1 MDCYQLVSLSALLLL
16 TSPTFAAPPV
26 TETRLTLKVTS
37 VHDGDTFTGINEAN
51 EQVKIRLD
59 AVDAPELS
67 QPHGQASRKAL
78 GDKVFGT
85 VVTVITKKHDRY
97 GRTIGHV
104 LIDKRDVNLELLE
117 DGAVWHYEAYDH
129 NKRLREAEA
138 SARSSKKG
146 LWRDANPVAPWDW
159 RKTERERKAK

>member
-1 MDCYQLVSLSALLLL
+1 MSRHLFLSLLLL
-16 TSPTFAAPPV
+16 TAPAFAAPTA
-26 TETRLTLKVTS
+26 TETRLTQKVTS
-37 VHDGDTFTGINEAN
+37 VHDGDTFTGINENN
-51 EQVKIRLD
+51 EQVKVRLD

-67 QPHGQASRKAL
+67 QPYGQASRKAL
-78 GDKVFGT
+78 GDKLFGK
-85 VVTVITKKHDRY
+85 VVTVITKKRDRY

-104 LIDKRDVNLELLE
+104 LIGKRDVNLELLE

-159 RKTERERKAK
+159 RKTEKERKGK

>member
-1 MDCYQLVSLSALLLL
+1 MTKLLSLFLLLATPAL
-16 TSPTFAAPPV
+16 GAPTAI
-26 TETRLTLKVTS
+26 ETRLQLKVTS

-51 EQVKIRLD
+51 EQMKVRLD

-67 QPHGQASRKAL
+67 QPYGQASRKAL
-78 GDKVFGT
+78 GEKIFGKT
-85 VVTVITKKHDRY
+85 VTVITKKHDRY

-117 DGAVWHYEAYDH
+117 DGAVWHYTAYDH

-146 LWRDANPVAPWDW
+146 LWRDASPVAPWDW
-159 RKTERERKAK
+159 RRTEKERKGK

>member
-1 MDCYQLVSLSALLLL
+1 MGKLQERLLATSSSARW
-16 TSPTFAAPPV
+16 S
-26 TETRLTLKVTS
+26 RS
-37 VHDGDTFTGINEAN
+37 
-51 EQVKIRLD
+51 
-59 AVDAPELS
+59 S
-67 QPHGQASRKAL
+67 QRSTTA
-78 GDKVFGT
+78 
-85 VVTVITKKHDRY
+85 Y

-138 SARSSKKG
+138 SARAGKKG

-159 RKTERERKAK
+159 RKTEKERKGK